1 VSFVL
6 AEAIDR
12 IPDKEPM
19 IAALAGQVFSM
30 KKKPILVIDDEITVV
45 RYVSTCLRYEGYQAI
60 SAADGQEGLILA
72 EREDP
77 MLVILDIKMPKIDGF
92 EVCRRLREWTQI
104 PIIML
109 SAVGDEANKV
119 KCLDLGADDYIT
131 KPFAKEEL
139 LARVRAVLRR
149 TETFISTF
157 PGPPFISDY
166 LKISF
171 AERQVIVADKEVKLT
186 PTEYN
191 LLQEFVLNAGKVLTY
206 SYLLTKVWGPEYLDE
221 HEYLHVIVGR
231 LRKRLEP
238 NPMNPVYIITVPTVG
253 YQFKFS
259 DSMNGQPIKVS

>member
-1 VSFVL
+1 
-6 AEAIDR
+6 
-12 IPDKEPM
+12 
-19 IAALAGQVFSM
+19 
-30 KKKPILVIDDEITVV
+30 
-45 RYVSTCLRYEGYQAI
+45 
-60 SAADGQEGLILA
+60 
-72 EREDP
+72 
-77 MLVILDIKMPKIDGF
+77 
-92 EVCRRLREWTQI
+92 
-104 PIIML
+104 ML